1 MNCSAWF
8 KAWIINNILWRR
20 TNLNNLKATS
30 FKPRFLAQ
38 MLKVQLGFL
47 SQPQDLEG
55 DISYARLYK
64 AKFPEI

>member
-1 MNCSAWF
+1 
-8 KAWIINNILWRR
+8 
-20 TNLNNLKATS
+20 
-30 FKPRFLAQ
+30 